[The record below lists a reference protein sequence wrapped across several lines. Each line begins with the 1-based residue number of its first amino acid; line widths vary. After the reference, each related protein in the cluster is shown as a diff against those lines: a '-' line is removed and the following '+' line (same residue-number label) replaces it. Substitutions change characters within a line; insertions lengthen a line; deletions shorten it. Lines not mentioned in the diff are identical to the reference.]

1 MQPQSN
7 PVNPRSDQDLIENDE
22 HVLIVVRKHWAGLAA
37 IYLLACI
44 LIISIVALTVFVVP
58 DLKLSSATLGLTSM
72 GAMVVGLIF
81 AVVLSVMVYVYKKS
95 SLTLTD
101 RSLVQIIQRSLFN
114 KKVSRLSMSNVEDV
128 NAEQKGIIA
137 SMLGYGTLTVQTAG
151 EEDNFVFSFC
161 PNPNFYAEK
170 ILEARQ
176 AYVQHSE
183 D

>member
-1 MQPQSN
+1 
-7 PVNPRSDQDLIENDE
+7 
-22 HVLIVVRKHWAGLAA
+22 
-37 IYLLACI
+37 
-44 LIISIVALTVFVVP
+44 
-58 DLKLSSATLGLTSM
+58 
-72 GAMVVGLIF
+72 
-81 AVVLSVMVYVYKKS
+81 
-95 SLTLTD
+95 
-101 RSLVQIIQRSLFN
+101 VQIIQRSLFN